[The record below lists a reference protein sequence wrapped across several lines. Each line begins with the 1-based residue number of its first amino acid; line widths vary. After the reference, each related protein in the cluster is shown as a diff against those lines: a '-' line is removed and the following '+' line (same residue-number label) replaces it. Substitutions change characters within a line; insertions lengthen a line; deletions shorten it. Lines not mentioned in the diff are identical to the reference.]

1 MSAICDDITGSVHAI
16 TGYEHATTGYV
27 HAITGNVT
35 AITGYD
41 SAILGSDHTHL
52 FRQVDRLRFLFESF
66 PTGLSRKARELATI
80 VALQQHRWAD
90 EGEDFDA
97 RSRNCHWPLALRT
110 RERGEGY
117 PPLRLPSINGSVHAI
132 TGSVRA
138 ITRYVQTTTGYVH
151 AITGYVHDTTGYVRA
166 TTGYMYA
173 AFSPSVACSGRV

>member
-117 PPLRLPSINGSVHAI
+117 PPSAPHQLPVLCMPLP
-132 TGSVRA
+132 VLCVPLPVMCRPQP
-138 ITRYVQTTTGYVH
+138 V
-151 AITGYVHDTTGYVRA
+151 
-166 TTGYMYA
+166 MCM
-173 AFSPSVACSGRV
+173 P